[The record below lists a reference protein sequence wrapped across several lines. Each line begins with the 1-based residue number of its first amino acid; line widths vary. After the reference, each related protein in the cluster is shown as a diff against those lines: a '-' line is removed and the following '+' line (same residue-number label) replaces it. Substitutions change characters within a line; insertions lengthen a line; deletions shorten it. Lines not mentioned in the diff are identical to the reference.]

1 MCVACVR
8 HTNPPTTQHPQTF
21 AYIFVHAGF
30 AVWTSIFFISYILLV
45 QVVLLNVAVAVLLE
59 GFLSSMADMDLEDKA
74 TLAIQEYAKVAGSM
88 DALISTFACFDSTD
102 QLHEM
107 INRLFKHLDV
117 DDSNSVSFREFREG
131 LESLNMRPKL
141 HVTEEDWKHFTG
153 HGKFLDENE
162 ELDDIRFDLCMQ
174 GELKAYSQRIIS
186 HQMRQAQNYCK
197 ENSLDYLAHKMQM
210 VEVFKISN
218 LLSDLSRD
226 WNEHILSPST
236 NVSGRESLAKNSGEG
251 EWKEVRDL
259 LKQLAAE
266 QNELRLG
273 LKRVEAYVCES
284 GLVRGGAPVTGVAVQ
299 EEEEEEGPSF
309 NAIRTHL
316 LEFNE
321 EEEGFNDTIEG
332 PPRHAVPRH
341 KVLKVCPVER
351 HNPGENGV
359 KTEVGSWVAGGAGSP
374 AVRAP
379 EEVKMTSAPRKF
391 SAKEASKE
399 EHKDLTRTSAK
410 NVNGGR
416 PNLLSLNSLY
426 AMPHERGVASTY
438 ASVRK
443 ELIRDVSGAV
453 ALTRRRGE
461 SPGGGVMAPLPL
473 PLPLPSTPPPFPL
486 PLAPSP
492 SLSREHQEHLEGK
505 LARLREIWS
514 ESFANLTFDGTDSNG
529 LPLTPKAFSLP

>member
-1 MCVACVR
+1 MTAVVR
-8 HTNPPTTQHPQTF
+8 PLIALGIEDGQT
-21 AYIFVHAGF
+21 GF
-30 AVWTSIFFISYILLV
+30 AVWTSIFFVTYILLV
-45 QVVLLNVAVAVLLE
+45 NVVLLNVAVAVLLE
-59 GFLSSMADMDLEDKA
+59 GFLSSMADSEMEVKA
-74 TLAIQEYAKVAGSM
+74 MMGIQEYAKIAGSM
-88 DALISTFACFDSTD
+88 DALISTFSSFDSTD

-107 INRLFKHLDV
+107 INRLFKYLDV
-117 DDSNSVSFREFREG
+117 DDSNSVSFLEFKDG
-131 LESLNMRPKL
+131 LETLDMRPKL

-174 GELKAYSQRIIS
+174 DELKAYSQRIIS

-266 QNELRLG
+266 QKELRLAKKSGEEQWKEVRDLLQQQAAEQKELHLG
-273 LKRVEAYVCES
+273 LKRLEAYVCES
-284 GLVRGGAPVTGVAVQ
+284 GLMRG
-299 EEEEEEGPSF
+299 
-309 NAIRTHL
+309 
-316 LEFNE
+316 
-321 EEEGFNDTIEG
+321 
-332 PPRHAVPRH
+332 
-341 KVLKVCPVER
+341 

-359 KTEVGSWVAGGAGSP
+359 KAEVGSWVAGGAWSP

-391 SAKEASKE
+391 SAKEVN
-399 EHKDLTRTSAK
+399 KDLTRTPAK

-416 PNLLSLNSLY
+416 PNLLSLNPVY
-426 AMPHERGVASTY
+426 AMPNYRGVASTY

-443 ELIRDVSGAV
+443 ELIRDV

-473 PLPLPSTPPPFPL
+473 PLPLPSSPLPFPL
-486 PLAPSP
+486 PLSPSR
-492 SLSREHQEHLEGK
+492 SLSREHQEHLESK
-505 LARLREIWS
+505 LARLRERWS
-514 ESFANLTFDGTDSNG
+514 ESFANLTFDGTDSEG
-529 LPLTPKAFSLP
+529 LPLTPKALSLP